1 MRKITDLLGQKFG
14 RLKVISL
21 FGKDKYNNARWLCQ
35 CDCGNEAIV
44 IGSELRRTNR
54 IGTRSCGCLQ
64 KERREHYNK
73 NCKKYNDFLITNGY
87 VEVTLYNSP
96 NKMLCDIDDWERL
109 KEHCW
114 YECGGYARTNKN
126 KQILVFHKNVI
137 SDNTEK
143 EIDHIN
149 RNRLDNRK
157 CNLRIVNRSVNSV
170 NKGLYKNNTSG
181 IKGVYYDKR
190 CQKWVARI
198 DVCKKPVHLG
208 KFLNIE
214 EAKSARQKAEEKY
227 FKPILEGGN

>member
-1 MRKITDLLGQKFG
+1 MPTYIAVATKEPVTNLEIIHIPQWRLDECLDYVRKDLPHIVKVKSGEIPAERCGVCDYCKQTKVLTGPIDFEDAGFSNKALKAMRGRLMRKITDLLGQKFG

-35 CDCGNEAIV
+35 CDCGNETIV

-114 YECGGYARTNKN
+114 YECGGYARTNK
-126 KQILVFHKNVI
+126 KQADI
-137 SDNTEK
+137 S
-143 EIDHIN
+143 
-149 RNRLDNRK
+149 
-157 CNLRIVNRSVNSV
+157 V
-170 NKGLYKNNTSG
+170 
-181 IKGVYYDKR
+181 
-190 CQKWVARI
+190 
-198 DVCKKPVHLG
+198 P
-208 KFLNIE
+208 
-214 EAKSARQKAEEKY
+214 
-227 FKPILEGGN
+227 